1 MESAAPDASC
11 LAASLRL
18 VVGRKSI
25 SGKDLM
31 ASIATGLVATSGKMI
46 FMG

>member
-1 MESAAPDASC
+1 MESAVPDASC
-11 LAASLRL
+11 LAASSRL
-18 VVGRKSI
+18 VAGRKSI

-31 ASIATGLVATSGKMI
+31 ASLATWLLVTSGKMI